1 MANLTLWET
10 VKELKSPKYKWVDL
24 TAEPRDPALVRL
36 QASGGHQAL

>member
-36 QASGGHQAL
+36 QPPGVQAAV